1 MPNASRAPMETPSP
15 TSAVEIESPAA
26 RPRVPHLYWLMLAV
40 AIVSEVAATSLLK
53 STEGFTRLGPSVIV
67 IGLYE
72 LSFILLTIT
81 VRKIAVSVVYA
92 TWGGIGVALVTVVAW
107 VWLGQALDA
116 AALIGIGLIVAGVV
130 VMQGFSNTTHA

>member
-1 MPNASRAPMETPSP
+1 MPSEQPARMPTPATASAMETD
-15 TSAVEIESPAA
+15 TPAP
-26 RPRVPHLYWLMLAV
+26 RPRVPLVYWVLLAV

-53 STEGFTRLGPSVIV
+53 STEGFTKLWPSVIV
-67 IGLYE
+67 IACYE

-92 TWGGIGVALVTVVAW
+92 TWGGVGVALVTVVAW

-130 VMQGFSNTTHA
+130 VMQGFSRTTHA

>member
-1 MPNASRAPMETPSP
+1 LATDAAR
-15 TSAVEIESPAA
+15 A
-26 RPRVPHLYWLMLAV
+26 RPRVPPVYWVMLAV

-53 STEGFTRLGPSVIV
+53 STQGFTRLWPSVIV
-67 IGLYE
+67 ISLYE

-107 VWLGQALDA
+107 VWLDQALDA

-130 VMQGFSNTTHA
+130 VMQGFSKTTHA

>member
-1 MPNASRAPMETPSP
+1 MPHTSRASMDTP
-15 TSAVEIESPAA
+15 APASSVATGATIA
-26 RPRVPHLYWLMLAV
+26 RPRVPPVYWVMLAV

-53 STEGFTRLGPSVIV
+53 STQGFTRLWPSVIV
-67 IGLYE
+67 ISLYE

-81 VRKIAVSVVYA
+81 VRRIAVSVVYA

-107 VWLGQALDA
+107 VWLDQALDA

-130 VMQGFSNTTHA
+130 VMQGFSKTTHA

>member
-1 MPNASRAPMETPSP
+1 MPNAQHPPMPAPAPASP
-15 TSAVEIESPAA
+15 VHTDAPAP
-26 RPRVPHLYWLMLAV
+26 RPRVPLLYWLLLAV

-53 STEGFTRLGPSVIV
+53 STEGFTRLWPSVTV
-67 IGLYE
+67 IALYE
-72 LSFILLTIT
+72 VSFILLTIT

-116 AALIGIGLIVAGVV
+116 AALVGIGLIVAGVV
-130 VMQGFSNTTHA
+130 VMQGFSRTTHA

>member
-1 MPNASRAPMETPSP
+1 MPTPAPARAMATD
-15 TSAVEIESPAA
+15 SPAP
-26 RPRVPHLYWLMLAV
+26 RPRVPPVYWLLLAV

-53 STEGFTRLGPSVIV
+53 STEGFTRLWPSVIV
-67 IGLYE
+67 ISLYE
-72 LSFILLTIT
+72 LSFILLTMT

-116 AALIGIGLIVAGVV
+116 AALVGIGLIVAGVV
-130 VMQGFSNTTHA
+130 VMQGFSRTTHA